1 MNLEVSSFPE
11 ALERGT
17 GSLATLILA
26 CETWKESQLNVG
38 LSRLLNQKKK
48 NREIIN
54 GCYFKL
60 LTLWDFITTTR
71 EN

>member
-26 CETWKESQLNVG
+26 CETWKREPTERWSVQTSEPKN
-38 LSRLLNQKKK
+38 KK
-48 NREIIN
+48 REIIN

-60 LTLWDFITTTR
+60 LTLWYFITTTR